1 MANENFIKN
10 AENQVNSDDS
20 AGLISFEEANVVSD
34 NASVSDID
42 NLINQLNAKKQEIMA
57 ETAEAQT
64 SDDDGTEET
73 SVLDMKVEDLSDNT
87 ENNHD
92 SDNHDVEYFVLDSG
106 NTENDVEVA
115 TPESAVEPAA
125 EEPQEA
131 KSEADHADAEPVVET
146 AEVDAEVTN
155 EPEPEAEAADTEPV
169 VETVQANADAAN
181 ESATPETEP
190 EAVEEPEE
198 KSIADLKAEK
208 LAKMLHEDEVK
219 EPEPVVEEP
228 VKPRRRRGRPSTV
241 VSDKASNEIT
251 TEYMLEVLNS
261 NFSDIKDE
269 ELESRLFDYMSK
281 RLVIDISKDYKSDIY
296 QDAFVKR
303 LFLWFVEDEEFV
315 NNPLFDILIKEC
327 MDKEV
332 NCEYLNPELTHKIL
346 EHIMSKDAE

>member
-64 SDDDGTEET
+64 SDDDGSDET

-87 ENNHD
+87 EKD
-92 SDNHDVEYFVLDSG
+92 HDVEYFVLDSG
-106 NTENDVEVA
+106 NTEDAAETA
-115 TPESAVEPAA
+115 TPEPAAGDTA

-131 KSEADHADAEPVVET
+131 K
-146 AEVDAEVTN
+146 
-155 EPEPEAEAADTEPV
+155 PEAEAADTEPV
-169 VETVQANADAAN
+169 VETADADADVVN
-181 ESATPETEP
+181 EPAAPEP
-190 EAVEEPEE
+190 EPEVTEQVAEPESVEEPEE

-208 LAKMLHEDEVK
+208 LAKMLHEDEAK

>member
-64 SDDDGTEET
+64 SDDDGSDET

-87 ENNHD
+87 EDNHD

-106 NTENDVEVA
+106 NTDGAAEVT

-125 EEPQEA
+125 EEPQDA
-131 KSEADHADAEPVVET
+131 KSESGHADAEPVAET
-146 AEVDAEVTN
+146 AEADAEIAN
-155 EPEPEAEAADTEPV
+155 EP
-169 VETVQANADAAN
+169 
-181 ESATPETEP
+181 ATPEPEP

-332 NCEYLNPELTHKIL
+332 NCVYLNPELTHKIL

>member
-57 ETAEAQT
+57 EAAEAQT
-64 SDDDGTEET
+64 SDDDGSDET

-87 ENNHD
+87 EDNHD

-106 NTENDVEVA
+106 NTDGAAEVT
-115 TPESAVEPAA
+115 TPEPAVEPAT

-131 KSEADHADAEPVVET
+131 KPEAGHADAEPVAET
-146 AEVDAEVTN
+146 AEADAEVAN
-155 EPEPEAEAADTEPV
+155 EPEPEAVEQAA
-169 VETVQANADAAN
+169 
-181 ESATPETEP
+181 EP
-190 EAVEEPEE
+190 EPVEEPEE

-208 LAKMLHEDEVK
+208 LAKMLHEDEAK
-219 EPEPVVEEP
+219 EEAPVEEP

>member
-10 AENQVNSDDS
+10 AKNQVNSDDS

-64 SDDDGTEET
+64 SDDDGSDET

-87 ENNHD
+87 EDNHD

-106 NTENDVEVA
+106 NTDDAAETA
-115 TPESAVEPAA
+115 TTEPAA
-125 EEPQEA
+125 EDTAEESQEV
-131 KSEADHADAEPVVET
+131 KPEADNVDAEPVVET
-146 AEVDAEVTN
+146 AQ
-155 EPEPEAEAADTEPV
+155 AD
-169 VETVQANADAAN
+169 ADAAN

-208 LAKMLHEDEVK
+208 LSKMLHEDEVK
-219 EPEPVVEEP
+219 EEAPVEEP

-332 NCEYLNPELTHKIL
+332 NCEYFNPELTHKIL

>member
-10 AENQVNSDDS
+10 AEEHVNSDEES

-64 SDDDGTEET
+64 SDDDGSDET
-73 SVLDMKVEDLSDNT
+73 SVLDMKIEDLSDNT
-87 ENNHD
+87 EENHD
-92 SDNHDVEYFVLDSG
+92 SEYITLESNNTDETAEPTVSDAPAEDVQE
-106 NTENDVEVA
+106 EHIE
-115 TPESAVEPAA
+115 VEPAVETVETPDTDA
-125 EEPQEA
+125 DVTDESVVQDPEA
-131 KSEADHADAEPVVET
+131 K
-146 AEVDAEVTN
+146 VTP
-155 EPEPEAEAADTEPV
+155 EPEPA
-169 VETVQANADAAN
+169 VE
-181 ESATPETEP
+181 
-190 EAVEEPEE
+190 EEPEE

-261 NFSDIKDE
+261 NFSDIEDE

>member
-10 AENQVNSDDS
+10 AENQVNSDNS

-42 NLINQLNAKKQEIMA
+42 NLINQLNAKKQEIMTEA
-57 ETAEAQT
+57 AEAQT
-64 SDDDGTEET
+64 SDDDGSDET

-87 ENNHD
+87 EENHD
-92 SDNHDVEYFVLDSG
+92 SEYITLES
-106 NTENDVEVA
+106 NDVEE
-115 TPESAVEPAA
+115 TVEPAV
-125 EEPQEA
+125 
-131 KSEADHADAEPVVET
+131 SEAQTEDAQEEHTEVEPAVET
-146 AEVDAEVTN
+146 VETTDTTADVAEGSAVQ
-155 EPEPEAEAADTEPV
+155 EPEAEV
-169 VETVQANADAAN
+169 
-181 ESATPETEP
+181 TPETEP

>member
-1 MANENFIKN
+1 
-10 AENQVNSDDS
+10 
-20 AGLISFEEANVVSD
+20 
-34 NASVSDID
+34 
-42 NLINQLNAKKQEIMA
+42 
-57 ETAEAQT
+57 
-64 SDDDGTEET
+64 
-73 SVLDMKVEDLSDNT
+73 
-87 ENNHD
+87 
-92 SDNHDVEYFVLDSG
+92 
-106 NTENDVEVA
+106 
-115 TPESAVEPAA
+115 
-125 EEPQEA
+125 
-131 KSEADHADAEPVVET
+131 
-146 AEVDAEVTN
+146 
-155 EPEPEAEAADTEPV
+155 
-169 VETVQANADAAN
+169 
-181 ESATPETEP
+181 
-190 EAVEEPEE
+190 
-198 KSIADLKAEK
+198 
-208 LAKMLHEDEVK
+208 MLHEDEVK

>member
-87 ENNHD
+87 EN
-92 SDNHDVEYFVLDSG
+92 DNGVEYFVLDSG
-106 NTENDVEVA
+106 NTDDAAEVT
-115 TPESAVEPAA
+115 TPEPAVEPAT

-131 KSEADHADAEPVVET
+131 KPEASNVDAEPVLET
-146 AEVDAEVTN
+146 ADADADVVNEPAAP
-155 EPEPEAEAADTEPV
+155 EPEP
-169 VETVQANADAAN
+169 
-181 ESATPETEP
+181 
-190 EAVEEPEE
+190 VEEPEE

-219 EPEPVVEEP
+219 EPEPVVEEQ

-251 TEYMLEVLNS
+251 TEYMLEILNS

-269 ELESRLFDYMSK
+269 ELESKLFDYMSK

>member
-10 AENQVNSDDS
+10 AENQVNSGDS

-87 ENNHD
+87 EN
-92 SDNHDVEYFVLDSG
+92 DNGVEYFVLDSG
-106 NTENDVEVA
+106 NTDDAAEVT
-115 TPESAVEPAA
+115 TPEPAVEPAT

-131 KSEADHADAEPVVET
+131 KPEAGHADAEPVAET
-146 AEVDAEVTN
+146 AEADAEVANEPATP
-155 EPEPEAEAADTEPV
+155 EPEPEV
-169 VETVQANADAAN
+169 VEQAA
-181 ESATPETEP
+181 EPET
-190 EAVEEPEE
+190 AEEPEE

-208 LAKMLHEDEVK
+208 LSKMLHEDEVK
-219 EPEPVVEEP
+219 EEVPVEEP

-269 ELESRLFDYMSK
+269 ELESKLFDYMSK

>member
-64 SDDDGTEET
+64 SDDDSSDEI

-87 ENNHD
+87 EKDHD

-106 NTENDVEVA
+106 NTEDAAEVA
-115 TPESAVEPAA
+115 TPEPAVEPVA

-131 KSEADHADAEPVVET
+131 KSEADHADAEPIVET
-146 AEVDAEVTN
+146 AEADAEVTN
-155 EPEPEAEAADTEPV
+155 EPEPEVTEQV
-169 VETVQANADAAN
+169 A
-181 ESATPETEP
+181 EP
-190 EAVEEPEE
+190 EPAVEEEPEE

-219 EPEPVVEEP
+219 ESEPVVEEP

>member
-10 AENQVNSDDS
+10 AENQVNSYDS

-57 ETAEAQT
+57 EAAEEQT
-64 SDDDGTEET
+64 SDDDGSDET

-87 ENNHD
+87 EENHD
-92 SDNHDVEYFVLDSG
+92 SEYITLESNYTDETAEPTVSDAPAEDVQEEH
-106 NTENDVEVA
+106 TEDEPTVETVETSDTNADV
-115 TPESAVEPAA
+115 T
-125 EEPQEA
+125 
-131 KSEADHADAEPVVET
+131 DEPVVQEPE
-146 AEVDAEVTN
+146 AKVTP
-155 EPEPEAEAADTEPV
+155 EPEP
-169 VETVQANADAAN
+169 
-181 ESATPETEP
+181 
-190 EAVEEPEE
+190 VEEPEE

-251 TEYMLEVLNS
+251 AEYMLEVLNS

>member
-10 AENQVNSDDS
+10 AENQVNSDEES

-64 SDDDGTEET
+64 SDDDGSHET

-87 ENNHD
+87 EDNHD

-106 NTENDVEVA
+106 NTENDAEVA
-115 TPESAVEPAA
+115 TPESAVEPAV

-131 KSEADHADAEPVVET
+131 KPEADHADAEPVVET
-146 AEVDAEVTN
+146 AEADAEVAN
-155 EPEPEAEAADTEPV
+155 EPEPEVTEQV
-169 VETVQANADAAN
+169 A
-181 ESATPETEP
+181 EP
-190 EAVEEPEE
+190 EPVEEPEE

-208 LAKMLHEDEVK
+208 LSKMLHENEVK
-219 EPEPVVEEP
+219 EEAPVEEP

-327 MDKEV
+327 MDKEA

>member
-57 ETAEAQT
+57 EAAEEQT
-64 SDDDGTEET
+64 SDDDGSDET

-87 ENNHD
+87 EENHD
-92 SDNHDVEYFVLDSG
+92 SEYITLES
-106 NTENDVEVA
+106 ND
-115 TPESAVEPAA
+115 T
-125 EEPQEA
+125 
-131 KSEADHADAEPVVET
+131 DET
-146 AEVDAEVTN
+146 AEPTVSDAPAEDVQEEHTEDEPTVETIETTDTTADVAEGSAVQEPEVEVT
-155 EPEPEAEAADTEPV
+155 PEPA
-169 VETVQANADAAN
+169 VE
-181 ESATPETEP
+181 
-190 EAVEEPEE
+190 EEPEE

-208 LAKMLHEDEVK
+208 LAKMLHEDEAK
-219 EPEPVVEEP
+219 EPEQVVEEP

>member
-10 AENQVNSDDS
+10 AEEHVNSDEES

-57 ETAEAQT
+57 EAAEEQT

-87 ENNHD
+87 EDNHD
-92 SDNHDVEYFVLDSG
+92 SEYITLESNNVEE
-106 NTENDVEVA
+106 T
-115 TPESAVEPAA
+115 VEPAVLDTPA
-125 EEPQEA
+125 EDVQEEHTEDEPTVETV
-131 KSEADHADAEPVVET
+131 ETPDTNADVTDEPVVQ
-146 AEVDAEVTN
+146 
-155 EPEPEAEAADTEPV
+155 EPEAEV
-169 VETVQANADAAN
+169 
-181 ESATPETEP
+181 TPEPEP
-190 EAVEEPEE
+190 AVEQEPEE

-208 LAKMLHEDEVK
+208 LSKMLHEDEVK
-219 EPEPVVEEP
+219 EEAPVEEP

>member
-10 AENQVNSDDS
+10 AEEHVNSDKES

-42 NLINQLNAKKQEIMA
+42 NLINQLNAKKQEIMSEAA
-57 ETAEAQT
+57 EVQT
-64 SDDDGTEET
+64 SDDDGSDET

-87 ENNHD
+87 EKDHD

-106 NTENDVEVA
+106 NTENDAEAA

-146 AEVDAEVTN
+146 AEADAEVTN
-155 EPEPEAEAADTEPV
+155 EPEPEVTEQAA
-169 VETVQANADAAN
+169 
-181 ESATPETEP
+181 EP
-190 EAVEEPEE
+190 EPVEEPEE

-208 LAKMLHEDEVK
+208 LSKMLHEDEVK
-219 EPEPVVEEP
+219 EEVPVEEP

-346 EHIMSKDAE
+346 EHIMSKDVE

>member
-42 NLINQLNAKKQEIMA
+42 NLINQLNAKKQEIMTEAA
-57 ETAEAQT
+57 EEQT
-64 SDDDGTEET
+64 SDDDGSDET

-87 ENNHD
+87 EENHD
-92 SDNHDVEYFVLDSG
+92 SEYITLES
-106 NTENDVEVA
+106 NDVEE
-115 TPESAVEPAA
+115 TIEPAV
-125 EEPQEA
+125 
-131 KSEADHADAEPVVET
+131 SEAQTEDVQEEHI
-146 AEVDAEVTN
+146 EV
-155 EPEPEAEAADTEPV
+155 EPV
-169 VETVQANADAAN
+169 VETVETTDTTADVA
-181 ESATPETEP
+181 EGSAVQEPKAEVTPEPEP
-190 EAVEEPEE
+190 AVEQEPEE
-198 KSIADLKAEK
+198 KSIAYLKAEK
-208 LAKMLHEDEVK
+208 LAKMLHEDEAKK
-219 EPEPVVEEP
+219 EAPVEEP
-228 VKPRRRRGRPSTV
+228 VKPRRRGRPSTV

-251 TEYMLEVLNS
+251 TEYMFEVLNS

>member
-64 SDDDGTEET
+64 SDDDGSDET

-87 ENNHD
+87 EDNHD

-106 NTENDVEVA
+106 NTDDAAEVT
-115 TPESAVEPAA
+115 TPEPAVEPAT

-131 KSEADHADAEPVVET
+131 KSEADHADAGPVVET
-146 AEVDAEVTN
+146 ADADADVVNEPAAP
-155 EPEPEAEAADTEPV
+155 EPEPEVAEQVA
-169 VETVQANADAAN
+169 
-181 ESATPETEP
+181 EP
-190 EAVEEPEE
+190 EPVEEPEE

-241 VSDKASNEIT
+241 VSDKTSNEIT